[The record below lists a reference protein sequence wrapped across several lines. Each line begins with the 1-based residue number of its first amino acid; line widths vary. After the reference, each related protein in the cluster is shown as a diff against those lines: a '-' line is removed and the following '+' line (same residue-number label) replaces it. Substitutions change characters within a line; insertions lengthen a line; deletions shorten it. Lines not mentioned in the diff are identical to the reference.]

1 MRVSVY
7 PPMLLSL
14 LLAPSTPL
22 LSRRL
27 APRLAACV
35 LTLSAGLTAAAS
47 TRGLLLLATTLL
59 QHTPEAEEH
68 GALPRPVSAAALIAL
83 TLARRAGGA
92 GRRFPRT
99 PPPSLAVPAASWSA
113 PASCEAPAPLNDR

>member
-22 LSRRL
+22 LSRL
-27 APRLAACV
+27 APCLAACV

-47 TRGLLLLATTLL
+47 TWGLWLLATTLL

-68 GALPRPVSAAALIAL
+68 GALPRPVSAVPSSPP
-83 TLARRAGGA
+83 RR
-92 GRRFPRT
+92 
-99 PPPSLAVPAASWSA
+99 
-113 PASCEAPAPLNDR
+113 

>member
-7 PPMLLSL
+7 LPMLLSL

-27 APRLAACV
+27 APRLAACA

-47 TRGLLLLATTLL
+47 TWGLLLLATTLL

-68 GALPRPVSAAALIAL
+68 GAPPRPVSAVVAAAALIAL

-92 GRRFPRT
+92 GRRCPARLRRPWPSRPHPGQHR
-99 PPPSLAVPAASWSA
+99 PPAKHQ
-113 PASCEAPAPLNDR
+113 RH